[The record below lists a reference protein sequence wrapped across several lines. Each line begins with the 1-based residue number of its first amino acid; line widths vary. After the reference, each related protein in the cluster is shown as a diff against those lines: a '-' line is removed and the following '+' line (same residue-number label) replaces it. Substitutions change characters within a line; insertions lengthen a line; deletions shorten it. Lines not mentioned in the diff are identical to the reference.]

1 MIWAVYY
8 RDPEPMVKIESNKE
22 NNFHRI
28 LIRPNQSI
36 SWKSSLVFIFVIA
49 FTCLSIGLGFAFVGA
64 TLILP
69 FAGLEV
75 IFVGVCVYLVVNKTS
90 QQEVIT
96 LSKEK
101 LKIEKGAYKINQ
113 VWEYIRLWSYISVER
128 PKHPWYPAHI
138 VVTSKGERVPLGDF
152 LNEQEKEELVSGLE
166 NIIQDL
172 R

>member
-1 MIWAVYY
+1 MICALYY
-8 RDPEPMVKIESNKE
+8 RCPKHMIKIQSNKE

-28 LIRPNQSI
+28 LIKPNQSI
-36 SWKSSLVFIFVIA
+36 SWKSGLVFVLVIA
-49 FTCLSIGLGFAFVGA
+49 FTCLSIGLGFAYLGA

-75 IFVGVCVYLVVNKTS
+75 IFVGICTYLVLNKTS

-96 LSKEK
+96 LSKDK
-101 LKIEKGAYKINQ
+101 LIIEKGAYRLKK
-113 VWEYIRLWSYISVER
+113 VWEYFRLWSYITVER
-128 PKHPWYPAHI
+128 PQHPWYPAHI

-152 LNEQEKEELVSGLE
+152 LTEQEKEELVSSLE
-166 NIIQDL
+166 SIINDL

>member
-1 MIWAVYY
+1 
-8 RDPEPMVKIESNKE
+8 MVKIESNKE
-22 NNFHRI
+22 KDLHRI

-36 SWKSSLVFIFVIA
+36 SWKSSMVFILVIA
-49 FTCLSIGLGFAFVGA
+49 FTCLTIGFGFAYVGA

-75 IFVGVCVYLVVNKTS
+75 LFVGICVYLVLNKTS

-96 LSKEK
+96 LSKDK
-101 LKIEKGAYKINQ
+101 LIIEKGAYKLKK
-113 VWEYIRLWSYISVER
+113 VWEYFRLWSYISVER

-138 VVTSKGERVPLGDF
+138 IVTSKGERVPLGDF
-152 LNEQEKEELVSGLE
+152 LNEQEKEELVSSLE

>member
-1 MIWAVYY
+1 MICALYY
-8 RDPEPMVKIESNKE
+8 RCPKHMIKIQSNKE

-28 LIRPNQSI
+28 LMKPNQSI
-36 SWKSSLVFIFVIA
+36 SWKSGLVFVLVIA
-49 FTCLSIGLGFAFVGA
+49 FTCLSIGLGFAYVGA

-75 IFVGVCVYLVVNKTS
+75 IFVGICTYLVLNKTS

-96 LSKEK
+96 LSKDK
-101 LKIEKGAYKINQ
+101 LIIEKGAYRLKK
-113 VWEYIRLWSYISVER
+113 VWEYFRLWSYITVER
-128 PKHPWYPAHI
+128 PQHPWYPAHI

-152 LNEQEKEELVSGLE
+152 LTEQEKEELVSSLE
-166 NIIQDL
+166 SIINDL

>member
-1 MIWAVYY
+1 
-8 RDPEPMVKIESNKE
+8 MVKIESNKE
-22 NNFHRI
+22 KDFHRI

-36 SWKSSLVFIFVIA
+36 SWKSSIVFILVIA
-49 FTCLSIGLGFAFVGA
+49 FTCLTIGFGFAYVGA

-69 FAGLEV
+69 FASLEV
-75 IFVGVCVYLVVNKTS
+75 LFVGICVYLVLNKTS

-96 LSKEK
+96 LSKDK
-101 LKIEKGAYKINQ
+101 LIIEKGAYKIKQ
-113 VWEYIRLWSYISVER
+113 VWEYFRLWSYISVER
-128 PKHPWYPAHI
+128 PRHPWYPAHI

-152 LNEQEKEELVSGLE
+152 LNEQEKEELVSNLE

>member
-1 MIWAVYY
+1 MI
-8 RDPEPMVKIESNKE
+8 KIQSNKE

-28 LIRPNQSI
+28 LIKPNQSI
-36 SWKSSLVFIFVIA
+36 SWKSGLVFVLVIA
-49 FTCLSIGLGFAFVGA
+49 FTCLSIGVGFAYVGA

-75 IFVGVCVYLVVNKTS
+75 IFVGICTYLVLNKTS

-96 LSKEK
+96 LSKDK
-101 LKIEKGAYKINQ
+101 LIIEKGAYRLKK
-113 VWEYIRLWSYISVER
+113 VWEYFRLWSYITVER
-128 PKHPWYPAHI
+128 PQHPWYPAHI

-152 LNEQEKEELVSGLE
+152 LTEQEKEELVSNLE